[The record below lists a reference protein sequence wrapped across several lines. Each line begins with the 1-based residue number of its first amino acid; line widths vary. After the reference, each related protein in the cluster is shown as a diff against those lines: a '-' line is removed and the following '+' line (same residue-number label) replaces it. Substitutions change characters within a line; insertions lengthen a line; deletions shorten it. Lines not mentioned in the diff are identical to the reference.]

1 VNDNPLAGANA
12 FRIDDGGSLILSAAN
27 LSATDVDNAAGN
39 LTFSIV
45 GGVLHGHF
53 EYVSSPGMTITSFTQ
68 ADIAAGLV
76 RFVHDGSGQVPAF
89 TISITDPSGGGVG
102 PFAANISFTGSGFVV
117 TPPST
122 GGSGSGDS
130 LPSFVAPPLATAPG
144 GSTEP
149 GATGFLR
156 GPTEPPSGGADTD
169 ETPVEQ
175 PAGALTRGQSGV
187 VPQDKVLIPDSQLQG
202 VRVEA
207 EVIETKPLRS
217 EIQVDPMRPHMEV
230 LPVGGEEPLDLEEE
244 DRQRIEI
251 VLNSVRITGL
261 ALSVGAVWWAAR
273 AAGLLAS
280 LLTVTP
286 AWQHVDPLPV
296 LGRGPEEEEED
307 VDEDKDRRDDE
318 HRARWVLDER
328 AGRA

>member
-1 VNDNPLAGANA
+1 
-12 FRIDDGGSLILSAAN
+12 
-27 LSATDVDNAAGN
+27 
-39 LTFSIV
+39 
-45 GGVLHGHF
+45 
-53 EYVSSPGMTITSFTQ
+53 
-68 ADIAAGLV
+68 
-76 RFVHDGSGQVPAF
+76 
-89 TISITDPSGGGVG
+89 
-102 PFAANISFTGSGFVV
+102 
-117 TPPST
+117 
-122 GGSGSGDS
+122 
-130 LPSFVAPPLATAPG
+130 
-144 GSTEP
+144 
-149 GATGFLR
+149 
-156 GPTEPPSGGADTD
+156 
-169 ETPVEQ
+169 
-175 PAGALTRGQSGV
+175 